1 MNLLHGINS
10 TASNVEAPSKTK
22 ESPINMTF
30 RTKSTVLVTLATL
43 AACSLSA
50 AAFPF
55 GKKKPVDD
63 QIYRKLTP
71 AQNALVDKA
80 IVHEAAVIKALKER
94 SPLVDTYI
102 QNMKPDPLLGQVPES
117 DWHSLARV
125 NFGKVIGEEGYSTN
139 PYKEKG
145 SKFGFMKHSMSYLS
159 GLSTNHLHLNYK
171 ESGFVRMIV
180 IDSLGPNG
188 DGFIRQNY
196 TFLFVRNE
204 FLGTIPTMVVDVKP
218 TKASGGR
225 FFGRIWI
232 ERNDGNIVRYNGDLA
247 GSQQDITEYYHF
259 DSWRTNVTQGLWLP
273 TSFYAEETDPKSPSH
288 VLMFKAINHVW
299 GYELKIPPA
308 EEDQTAIEVV
318 GADDQTKD
326 AATND
331 VSPLGAQREWIQQAE
346 DNVIERLY
354 TAGLID
360 AKSPFDETLAA
371 LANNILVYNNIATSR
386 PIRVR
391 TLLTEP
397 LESISI
403 GNTILLSKS
412 LIDTTAI
419 QSVDGAQ
426 QAGNLNTVLAFQ
438 IAHIILGHHIDTKF
452 AFSDRMMFPA
462 ESAFQRLPMHHTDQE
477 NVDAAK
483 KAIELLQA
491 KELVDSQGYFGLY
504 LQQLATRSKALKAL
518 NEPMIGDG
526 LLKSDGTFWLQALVS
541 KGPKLAPNDLK
552 QQAATPLASFL
563 RFDPW
568 TDQVIAMR
576 TTYEPLLSSR
586 DKMPFEITPV
596 YLKLTYWK
604 PAAPPPPA
612 PGDAAAATPP
622 DGTAASAGP
631 PPATAAPAT
640 TVPDTTAQPQPANP
654 TPPTTPRPTPQ
665 N

>member
-1 MNLLHGINS
+1 MLHGINS
-10 TASNVEAPSKTK
+10 TASNGEAPSKTK
-22 ESPINMTF
+22 ESSINMTF
-30 RTKSTVLVTLATL
+30 RTKSTVFVTLAML

-63 QIYRKLTP
+63 QVFRKLTP

-125 NFGKVIGEEGYSTN
+125 NFGKIIGEEGYSTN

-145 SKFGFMKHSMSYLS
+145 SKFGFMKHSLGYIT
-159 GLSTNHLHLNYK
+159 GLSTNHLHLNYQ
-171 ESGFVRMIV
+171 ENGFVRMIV
-180 IDSLGPNG
+180 IDSQGPNG
-188 DGFIRQNY
+188 DGFNRQNY
-196 TFLFVRNE
+196 SFLFVRNE
-204 FLGTIPTMVVDVKP
+204 FLGTIPTMVIDVKP
-218 TKASGGR
+218 TKQSAGR
-225 FFGRIWI
+225 FFGRMWI
-232 ERNDGNIVRYNGDLA
+232 ERNGGNIVRYNGDLA
-247 GSQQDITEYYHF
+247 GSQLDQKEYYHF
-259 DSWRTNVTQGLWLP
+259 DSWRTNVTEGLWLP

-288 VLMFKAINHVW
+288 VLQFKAINHVW
-299 GYELKIPPA
+299 GYELKIPAA
-308 EEDQTAIEVV
+308 EEDQTSIEVV

-426 QAGNLNTVLAFQ
+426 QAGNLNAVLAFQ

-483 KAIELLQA
+483 KAIDLMQT
-491 KELVDSQGYFGLY
+491 KELVDSQGFFGLY

-526 LLKSDGTFWLQALVS
+526 LMKPDGSFWLQALVS
-541 KGPKLAPNDLK
+541 KAPKLAPNDLK
-552 QQAATPLASFL
+552 QQAAMPLASFL

-596 YLKLTYWK
+596 YLKLTYWH

-612 PGDAAAATPP
+612 AGDAAATTPP
-622 DGTAASAGP
+622 DTTAAPASP

-640 TVPDTTAQPQPANP
+640 TVPDTTAAPQPTTP
-654 TPPTTPRPTPQ
+654 PPTTPQPTAAPQ